1 MPNGMQSFPPDTK
14 KIKSYLSN
22 FLIVKR
28 FIKINFI
35 CYGDEQTPKIIIN
48 KVNTFFIGN

>member
-14 KIKSYLSN
+14 KIKSYQPN

-35 CYGDEQTPKIIIN
+35 RYGDEHTQKIIIN
-48 KVNTFFIGN
+48 KINTFFIGN